1 MKCHEKSLKS
11 YKLQA
16 NAVKS
21 FEQLVTNALAEIPEL
36 FPWDLLK
43 ELAKNEP
50 PLLLD
55 IREQDEF
62 ELAHIQNSMWVPRGL
77 LEQACDWNY
86 DVTVPELVESR
97 QRNVVVVC
105 RSGTRSALA
114 ALTMK
119 IMGFEEVA
127 SLKTG
132 VRGWNDYDQPLVNS
146 AGEAVDPDDA
156 EYYLEN
162 KVANEQLE
170 PRLRK

>member
-1 MKCHEKSLKS
+1 M
-11 YKLQA
+11 
-16 NAVKS
+16 KS
-21 FEQLVTNALAEIPEL
+21 FEQLVNEALQEIPEL

-43 ELAKNEP
+43 EIASNEP

-62 ELAHIQNSMWVPRGL
+62 ELAHIKGSLWVPRGF

-86 DVTVPELVESR
+86 DVTLPELVTAR
-97 QRNVVVVC
+97 DKHIVIIC

-114 ALTMK
+114 GVTMK
-119 IMGFEEVA
+119 SMGYKKVS

-132 VRGWNDYDQPLVNS
+132 VRGWNDFDQTLIDINNQV
-146 AGEAVDPDDA
+146 VDPDEA
-156 EYYLEN
+156 ESHLEN
-162 KVANEQLE
+162 KVSNEQLE